1 MRQRQF
7 KNVQGI
13 SGSLSRR
20 GATYALVLGTSLL
33 VATISMGSLMA
44 VRSQAETARLLGE
57 ATAAANLALSGV
69 SYARLKIKADPEW
82 RTTYASGTWSA
93 EQPLGGGVFT
103 WKVVDATTGGSVR
116 HNGVSAAFDTA
127 SVRLYSKGRI
137 GSVEHTTSVILAAQ
151 KVPMDVLRTT
161 MHCEDLFYV
170 AAPVTTTGGPV
181 STNGLLLGFAKI
193 TGAAESGSYYGFS
206 SITGGLTTPAPQKPL
221 PDQAVFDVYRDMA
234 TEIPYSSGGS
244 WTVSWPLLSSG
255 VNPTGSGTNAR
266 AIYYIRV
273 PTGRVLTLQIKRIL
287 GTLIIDCEDGAS
299 VRQWDP
305 VCWAP
310 QSTDLPIL
318 LIRHATNTYVE
329 DWIEAGASAI
339 VETDVGVNLNPAHT
353 PYLGASND
361 SVSTSDVYPSR
372 LHGLIHIM
380 SPHYGNSSYV
390 LLGNQVN
397 ILGTLICEQRLQT
410 TDGGSTNLNHDPDLF
425 DNPPLGYCTL
435 NMLPAAGSWKQE
447 LSP

>member
-7 KNVQGI
+7 KNGQGVTD
-13 SGSLSRR
+13 SSSRR

-44 VRSQAETARLLGE
+44 VRSQAETARLLGD
-57 ATAAANLALSGV
+57 ATAAADLASSGV
-69 SYARLKIKADPEW
+69 AYARLKIKDDAEW

-103 WKVVDATTGGSVR
+103 WKVVDATTGGSVL
-116 HNGVSAAFDTA
+116 HSGVTAAFDTA
-127 SVRLYSKGRI
+127 SVRVYAKGRI
-137 GSVEHTTSVILAAQ
+137 GSVVHTTSVILAAQ
-151 KVPMDVLRTT
+151 KVPLDVLRTT

-170 AAPVTTTGGPV
+170 ASPVTTTGGPV

-193 TGAAESGSYYGFS
+193 TGAAESGSHYGFS
-206 SITGGLTTPAPQKPL
+206 SITGGLTSPAPQKPL
-221 PDQAVFDVYRDMA
+221 PHQAVFDVYRDMA
-234 TEIPYSSGGS
+234 TEIPYSSWGS
-244 WTVSWPLLSSG
+244 WTVSWPLLSAG
-255 VNPTGSGTNAR
+255 VNPSGSGTNAKG
-266 AIYYIRV
+266 IYYIRV
-273 PTGRVLTLQIKRIL
+273 PTGRVLTLQIKRIR
-287 GTLIIDCEDGAS
+287 GTLIIYCEDGAS

-305 VCWAP
+305 VCWDPHSA
-310 QSTDLPIL
+310 DLPIL
-318 LIRHATNTYVE
+318 LIKHATNTYVE
-329 DWIEAGASAI
+329 DWIEAGESAI
-339 VETDVGVNLNPAHT
+339 VETDAGVNMNPSHT
-353 PYLGASND
+353 PYLGASNN

-380 SPHYGNSSYV
+380 SPHNTNSSYV

-397 ILGTLICEQRLQT
+397 LLGTLICDQRLQT
-410 TDGGSTNLNHDPDLF
+410 TDGGTANLNYDPDLYS
-425 DNPPLGYCTL
+425 NPPLGYCTL